1 VEEAVNDLHKLIDLS
16 KDIIRESLEKFGK
29 KLAIAWTGGK
39 DSTSMLWLY
48 REVCRELSV
57 PLPTCMFIDE
67 GDSFEEILDFIDKVR
82 RQWEVEVV
90 TIQNT
95 DVIKKVKKLGD
106 IIQVRDLNAG
116 NQEEVVKLDF
126 SEESFPF
133 EPESYVCNHL
143 MKTVPM
149 NNFIEEN
156 GMQAIS
162 TAIRWDEQEARIK
175 EEYFSYRENPVHTR
189 VHPVLHFSERDI
201 WNLIREQDIPFCSLY
216 YLGYRS
222 LGIKSN
228 TTKSSDLPAWEQD
241 LENTPERAGRGQ
253 EKEQIMAKLRDLGYM

>member
-1 VEEAVNDLHKLIDLS
+1 MNDVHKGIHLA
-16 KDIIRESLEKFGK
+16 KDIIHEALEKFGEQ
-29 KLAIAWTGGK
+29 LVIAWTGGK

-67 GDSFEEILDFIDKVR
+67 GDSFEEILVFVDKVK

-95 DVIKKVKKLGD
+95 DVTKQAKKLGH
-106 IIQVRDLNAG
+106 IVQVSDLDKR
-116 NQEEVVKLDF
+116 NQEELAKLDF
-126 SEESFPF
+126 HEESFPF

-149 NNFIEEN
+149 NHFIAEK
-156 GMQAIS
+156 GVQAVS
-162 TAIRWDEQEARIK
+162 TAIRWDEQEARIE
-175 EEYFSYRENPVHTR
+175 EEYFSLRKNPPHTR
-189 VHPVLHFSERDI
+189 VHPMLHFSERDI
-201 WNLIREQDIPFCSLY
+201 WNLIREKDIPFCSLY

-241 LENTPERAGRGQ
+241 LESTPERAGRGQ
-253 EKEQIMAKLRDLGYM
+253 DKEQIMSKLRDLGYM

>member
-1 VEEAVNDLHKLIDLS
+1 MNDLHKGIHFS
-16 KDIIRESLEKFGK
+16 KDIIREALEKFGK
-29 KLAIAWTGGK
+29 KLTIAWTGGK

-48 REVCRELSV
+48 REVCRELAV

-82 RQWEVEVV
+82 VQWKVDVV

-95 DVIKKVKKLGD
+95 DVTKQTKKLGD
-106 IIQVRDLNAG
+106 IVQVSDLDAR
-116 NQEEVVKLDF
+116 NQGELVKLDF
-126 SEESFPF
+126 HEENFPF

-149 NNFIEEN
+149 NRFIEKE
-156 GMQAIS
+156 GVQAVS
-162 TAIRWDEQEARIK
+162 TAIRWDEQEARIQ
-175 EEYFSYRENPVHTR
+175 EEYFSLRENPVHTR
-189 VHPVLHFSERDI
+189 VHPMLHFSERDI
-201 WNLIREQDIPFCSLY
+201 WNLIHEKDIPFCSLY

-228 TTKSSDLPAWEQD
+228 TTKSSGLPAWEQD

-253 EKEQIMAKLRDLGYM
+253 DKEQIMSKLRDLGYM